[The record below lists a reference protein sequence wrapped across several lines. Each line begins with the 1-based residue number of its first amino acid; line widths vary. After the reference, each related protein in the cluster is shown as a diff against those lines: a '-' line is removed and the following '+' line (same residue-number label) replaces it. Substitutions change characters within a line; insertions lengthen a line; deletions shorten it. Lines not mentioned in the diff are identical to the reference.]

1 MVRSSWLTSAVV
13 AVTSVQPTSEKRTVW
28 QLIGSPVAL
37 GTVALGTAALGTAA
51 LAAEAPGTAAR
62 VTSVIISGA
71 KTTQGS
77 NDANRATGCLG
88 GLTTRPVGRH
98 DCGSGPALE

>member
-1 MVRSSWLTSAVV
+1 MVRSNWLISAVV
-13 AVTSVQPTSEKRTVW
+13 AVTSVQPTSEKRSIW

-37 GTVALGTAALGTAA
+37 GTAALGTVALGTVALGTS
-51 LAAEAPGTAAR
+51 AR

-77 NDANRATGCLG
+77 NEANRAAGCLG

-98 DCGSGPALE
+98 DWRCGPALE

>member
-1 MVRSSWLTSAVV
+1 MVRSNWLTSAVV
-13 AVTSVQPTSEKRTVW
+13 AVTSVQPTSEKRTIW

-37 GTVALGTAALGTAA
+37 GAPALGAPALGTPALGTAA
-51 LAAEAPGTAAR
+51 PGSAAR
-62 VTSVIISGA
+62 VTSAIISGA

-77 NDANRATGCLG
+77 SDANRAAGCLG

-98 DCGSGPALE
+98 D